1 MTVDVL
7 KLYRRIVKLQKAG
20 LSQSEIG
27 AVCGIQQW
35 TVSRILRIG
44 GMVPAFRSVLGGSGV
59 ATLAALVEIASWP
72 QSIQRAALPG
82 ILKIV
87 ATRGG
92 RTIRRSD
99 VAPVM
104 ARHGRDLDRAPFP
117 TTACRACVKRTGAQ
131 QDFFGYVAPG
141 ELGRCN
147 DAACFARNTN
157 AVAARRARL
166 AGKRQASPTMT
177 SARKKGENK

>member
-7 KLYRRIVKLQKAG
+7 KLYRRIIKLQKAG

-27 AVCGIQQW
+27 AVCGIRQW
-35 TVSRILRIG
+35 TVSRLLRLEELT
-44 GMVPAFRSVLGGSGV
+44 PAFRSVLGGSGV

-92 RTIRRSD
+92 RTIRRTD

-117 TTACRACVKRTGAQ
+117 TATCQACIKRTGAQ
-131 QDFFGYVAPG
+131 QDFFGDVAPG
-141 ELGRCN
+141 SLGRCK
-147 DAACFARNTN
+147 DAACFSRCVN
-157 AVAARRARL
+157 AVAARRARW
-166 AGKRQASPTMT
+166 AGKRQASPT
-177 SARKKGENK
+177 SSSVRKKGENK

>member
-1 MTVDVL
+1 MNAL
-7 KLYRRIVKLQKAG
+7 KLYRRIVRLKKSG

-27 AVCGIQQW
+27 AVCGIRQW
-35 TVSRILRIG
+35 TVSRLLRLERLT
-44 GMVPAFRSVLGGSGV
+44 PAFRATLAGSGV
-59 ATLAALVEIASWP
+59 ATLAALAEIASWP
-72 QSIQRAALPG
+72 QRVQRSALPG
-82 ILKIV
+82 ILKIIAV
-87 ATRGG
+87 RGG
-92 RTIRRSD
+92 RAIRRSD

-131 QDFFGYVAPG
+131 QDFFGDVAPG

-147 DAACFARNTN
+147 DAACFSRCVN
-157 AVAARRARL
+157 AVAARRARW
-166 AGKRQASPTMT
+166 AGKRQASPTTT

>member
-1 MTVDVL
+1 MNAL
-7 KLYRRIVKLQKAG
+7 KLYRRIVRLKKSG

-27 AVCGIQQW
+27 AVCGIRQW
-35 TVSRILRIG
+35 TVSRLLRLEELT
-44 GMVPAFRSVLGGSGV
+44 PAFQATLAGSGV
-59 ATLAALVEIASWP
+59 ATLAALAEIASWP
-72 QSIQRAALPG
+72 QRVQRSALPG
-82 ILKIV
+82 ILKIIAV
-87 ATRGG
+87 RGG

-131 QDFFGYVAPG
+131 QDFFVYVAPG

-166 AGKRQASPTMT
+166 ARKKQILSAVASTK
-177 SARKKGENK
+177 KKGENK